1 MIVVQK
7 CIILAGFVEQKKKEI
22 LNYCSSQMYN
32 RTQLFLAYPS
42 NNVSTQSG
50 LHPYLYLCSCFFRLQ
65 LILVY
70 MCSCRNPQYYH
81 KWRWDHNHEDLP
93 RIR

>member
-32 RTQLFLAYPS
+32 RTQ
-42 NNVSTQSG
+42 
-50 LHPYLYLCSCFFRLQ
+50 
-65 LILVY
+65 
-70 MCSCRNPQYYH
+70 
-81 KWRWDHNHEDLP
+81 
-93 RIR
+93 